1 MGLDVR
7 TIMVLFAMLSIM
19 FCGLLALARLHSGNI
34 RGIWHWSA
42 ANLCIGI
49 GLGLAYFFSFPSP
62 GVKFAVLSGAIL
74 LAIGIALQ
82 FTGIQSFKGARI
94 QKRLAVGFV
103 GVIALQT
110 FWFEFI
116 QPDIAWRSI
125 VNSVVLAAG
134 YAACAHAL
142 LARVQQPLRTAYWFT
157 GLSFAMLA
165 GVLFIRAVVIWQS
178 HLDNYGLYANI
189 PLNPSSFLAACML
202 QACVTFGFLLML
214 NYQLVAEIQKIA
226 SRDILT
232 GAFNRR
238 QLEEE
243 VTRLQSRCKRTGDTF
258 AVMLIDIDQFKFIN
272 DNYGHPV
279 GDEVLRN
286 LAAIAQAS
294 IRAEDY
300 FARYGGDEFC
310 ILLPSTSA
318 EEALGLAER
327 LRQTYATN
335 MARLAGLALN
345 STVSIGIADSSRLG
359 LDFKK
364 IIAAADGA
372 LYQAKQAGRNRV
384 MTDSTNANA

>member
-94 QKRLAVGFV
+94 HKRLAVVFV

-125 VNSVVLAAG
+125 VNSIVLATG

-142 LARVQQPLRTAYWFT
+142 LVRVQQPLRTAYWFT

-178 HLDNYGLYANI
+178 HLDNYGL
-189 PLNPSSFLAACML
+189 
-202 QACVTFGFLLML
+202 
-214 NYQLVAEIQKIA
+214 
-226 SRDILT
+226 
-232 GAFNRR
+232 
-238 QLEEE
+238 
-243 VTRLQSRCKRTGDTF
+243 
-258 AVMLIDIDQFKFIN
+258 
-272 DNYGHPV
+272 
-279 GDEVLRN
+279 
-286 LAAIAQAS
+286 
-294 IRAEDY
+294 
-300 FARYGGDEFC
+300 
-310 ILLPSTSA
+310 
-318 EEALGLAER
+318 
-327 LRQTYATN
+327 
-335 MARLAGLALN
+335 
-345 STVSIGIADSSRLG
+345 
-359 LDFKK
+359 
-364 IIAAADGA
+364 
-372 LYQAKQAGRNRV
+372 
-384 MTDSTNANA
+384 